1 MKLPSWLRPR
11 YSLRML
17 FLAITAFGIWL
28 GWQLHIVKQRSW
40 WLHSIREGGGS
51 VLLWEE
57 RFAIIGPAYIRHVPW
72 YRHLLGDRPVWMILY
87 PHCPPADKEQI
98 EATFPE
104 GVIDYTEH
112 LFRSSPPM

>member
-1 MKLPSWLRPR
+1 
-11 YSLRML
+11 ML

-40 WLHSIREGGGS
+40 WIHSIRERGGA
-51 VLLWEE
+51 VALLDE
-57 RFAIIGPAYIRHVPW
+57 RFAIAGHVPW

-98 EATFPE
+98 EAIFPE
-104 GVIDYTEH
+104 SVIDYTERSSIG
-112 LFRSSPPM
+112 RSSPPM